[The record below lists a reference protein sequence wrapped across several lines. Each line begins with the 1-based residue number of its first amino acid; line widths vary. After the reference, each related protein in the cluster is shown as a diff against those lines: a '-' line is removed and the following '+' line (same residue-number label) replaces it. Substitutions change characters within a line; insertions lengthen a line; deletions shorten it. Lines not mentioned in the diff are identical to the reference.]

1 MIFLK
6 KFFFIDKLDIT
17 LINKQDRNTAIIY
30 RNYKS
35 KIKPDIILKIKNI
48 CKKKKI
54 KFYLSNDVKLAIKLK
69 LNGAYIPSFNSS
81 FKHLSYTL
89 KPGFMLIGSAHTNE
103 EIRIK
108 SIQKVSLIFIS
119 SLFKNNKNYLGLNKF
134 RFLEKKT
141 KKEVI
146 ALGGI
151 TKENIKK
158 LYLINCQG
166 FAGISYFE

>member
-89 KPGFMLIGSAHTNE
+89 KPGFMLLGSAHTNE

-166 FAGISYFE
+166 FAGISYFK

>member
-48 CKKKKI
+48 CKKRKI

-69 LNGAYIPSFNSS
+69 LNGAYIPAFNSS

-89 KPGFMLIGSAHTNE
+89 KPGFMLLGSAHTNE
-103 EIRIK
+103 EIKIK

-119 SLFKNNKNYLGLNKF
+119 SLFKYNKNYLGLNKF